1 MPPKPRFT
9 REEITEAAYKIASV
23 KGIDAVMAR
32 EVGKALGSTARPIF
46 TVFTGMDELKEAVR
60 ALAQKRCLE
69 YLSGAFEYAPA
80 FKEFGMRWVRYALEQ
95 PHLFSLVF
103 SDAGSPAE
111 IKEIFGPLTERVISS
126 AVSEYSLTP
135 EHAKALMDRMTVFST
150 GIATFALRGGEK
162 LSETEVAK
170 AYSEVGIG
178 MVIRFQI
185 LEGTFQPASFQ
196 PMLDQP
202 EFIPTRINP

>member
-60 ALAQKRCLE
+60 ALAKKRCLE
-69 YLSGAFEYAPA
+69 YLSGAFDYDPA

-103 SDAGSPAE
+103 ADAGSPRE
-111 IKEIFGPLTERVISS
+111 IKEIFGPLTEQVIGS
-126 AVSEYSLTP
+126 AVSAFGLSP
-135 EHAKALMDRMTVFST
+135 ERAETLMDRMTVFST

-162 LSETEVAK
+162 LSEAEVAK

-178 MVIRFQI
+178 TVIRFQI
-185 LEGTFQPASFQ
+185 LDGTFQPDAFK

-202 EFIPTRINP
+202 DYIPTRINS